1 MNIRPIVWA
10 AIAAVVSSTVPFAVQ
25 AQTVDA
31 RCDIYPRGEDRAS
44 AVTACTFSQRQG
56 NVGIQLENG
65 RRYDLAPTGDQ
76 PGNYLDQNGQ
86 AAYRQSG
93 LGDRGQIYR
102 LADQS
107 IYVYWDTAGIPSA
120 SSSNSGN
127 PVTYTTVID
136 YNHIN
141 IQITEAEFNFRGTL
155 TKLPGPDYSGTDG
168 RVRVVLTPSTG
179 QVYVFNEVTGDTF
192 YDYTIDPVFVG
203 EDPSTMCDPS
213 VEPC

>member
-1 MNIRPIVWA
+1 MKIQSFFVA
-10 AIAAVVSSTVPFAVQ
+10 VTTAVVSTGFPFA
-25 AQTVDA
+25 AKADTVDA

-56 NVGIQLENG
+56 NVGIQLQDG
-65 RRYDLAPTGDQ
+65 RRYDLTPVGSQ
-76 PGNYLDQNGQ
+76 PGNYVDQNGQ
-86 AAYRQSG
+86 PAYRQSG

-102 LADQS
+102 FATES

-120 SSSNSGN
+120 STSTSGN
-127 PVTYTTVID
+127 PVTYTTVVD

-179 QVYVFNEVTGDTF
+179 RVFVFNEVTGTTF
-192 YDYTIDPVFVG
+192 YDYTIPPVSVG
-203 EDPSTMCDPS
+203 EDPSTMCDPTR
-213 VEPC
+213 EPC